1 MFLPFHFTAWLLAS
15 PYTLRYIPLPAQ
27 LRSFSSQRMPQLEGT
42 IKGSVAKF
50 NFWVKIQ
57 KSGIRNSRSY
67 RLPNCRKSNF
77 ATEPDN
83 VHALLRPLGH
93 PRARHVPEVNI
104 ELQQP
109 LTTLQF
115 RGQQLHGLMLRL
127 VRRADDHLSGD

>member
-67 RLPNCRKSNF
+67 RLPNFRKSNF
-77 ATEPDN
+77 ATEP
-83 VHALLRPLGH
+83 R
-93 PRARHVPEVNI
+93 I
-104 ELQQP
+104 E
-109 LTTLQF
+109 
-115 RGQQLHGLMLRL
+115 HGDDAGELSAGTVTVMMREQWDCLRL
-127 VRRADDHLSGD
+127 QEPHTTT